1 MKLFSI
7 TNNRI
12 MRLKLDETAQQLAKD
27 VFYSAKSRF
36 NFSEEIHFSA
46 DYSPSRNECFII
58 ENFNSSIDFN
68 LLRTDIEAIP
78 EFGLEGNLPF
88 SETRGIFAFDENGYI
103 LIQYF
108 DKRNIID
115 LSRTFISKLTSEA
128 HEFVAATTHGISLSN
143 ELVAIITPDNTI
155 KFRSLQVLRHIFDM
169 DYYFRE
175 ATDEEVSSFIQRIDK
190 FDIAPT
196 FNIERV
202 DDSTVRKK
210 VTIINNSGVLDNYS
224 VSDLIDAA
232 RSVNYPIPVNDTND
246 KLLIPSEK
254 RAFKD
259 LLQFLSSN
267 IYKDP
272 ITGETRITNSSR
284 PYNR

>member
-1 MKLFSI
+1 M
-7 TNNRI
+7 
-12 MRLKLDETAQQLAKD
+12 
-27 VFYSAKSRF
+27 
-36 NFSEEIHFSA
+36 
-46 DYSPSRNECFII
+46 
-58 ENFNSSIDFN
+58 
-68 LLRTDIEAIP
+68 
-78 EFGLEGNLPF
+78 
-88 SETRGIFAFDENGYI
+88 
-103 LIQYF
+103 
-108 DKRNIID
+108 
-115 LSRTFISKLTSEA
+115 
-128 HEFVAATTHGISLSN
+128 
-143 ELVAIITPDNTI
+143 
-155 KFRSLQVLRHIFDM
+155 
-169 DYYFRE
+169 
-175 ATDEEVSSFIQRIDK
+175 
-190 FDIAPT
+190 
-196 FNIERV
+196 